1 MLDWYRRR
9 ASDRLRPLAA
19 TWADRIGVQLGRVL
33 VRDQAKRWGSCDRA
47 GNLRLNWRIVQAPLR
62 LIEYV
67 VAHEIVHV
75 LHADHG
81 HSFWAA
87 LGCVMPDYER
97 RRDELR
103 KLGPTFE
110 W

>member
-1 MLDWYRRR
+1 MGGPSGSLTFR
-9 ASDRLRPLAA
+9 AKA
-19 TWADRIGVQLGRVL
+19 TAMT
-33 VRDQAKRWGSCDRA
+33 GSFA
-47 GNLRLNWRIVQAPLR
+47 VGKEQAPLR

-81 HSFWAA
+81 RSFWSA
-87 LGCVMPDYER
+87 LGRVMPDYEGR
-97 RRDELR
+97 REALR
-103 KLGPTFE
+103 KIGATFE